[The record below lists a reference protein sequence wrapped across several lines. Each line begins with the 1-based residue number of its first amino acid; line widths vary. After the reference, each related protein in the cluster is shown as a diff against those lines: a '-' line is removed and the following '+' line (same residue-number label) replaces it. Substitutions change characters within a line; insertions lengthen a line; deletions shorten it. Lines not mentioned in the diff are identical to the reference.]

1 MFRDDPARVGLCG
14 LPTINDESAMTDG
27 PATTLSDRVYRH
39 PLSVRLWH
47 WITAIAVAGLLFTGF
62 NILNVHPRLYWG
74 EVGNAHMTPIIALES
89 TETGGPRPA
98 KHPAPA
104 ALRVG
109 SHRWDVTGHLG
120 TVLDAGEDG
129 LYFMMVATPES
140 WQFGAM
146 RAWHFVCAWI
156 LFLTWMCYSAYLL
169 VGGRLRR
176 TLLPSARQVTARA
189 ILQDLWDHLRLHRSR
204 GEAARH
210 YNLLQKVSYLIVLFV
225 LIPLIVLSGLTMS
238 NAVTA
243 RFPELYAL
251 FGGRQSA
258 RTVHA
263 ACALLVLLFAVVH
276 IVQVFVAGF
285 INELRSMITGYFE
298 MPREA
303 GK

>member
-1 MFRDDPARVGLCG
+1 
-14 LPTINDESAMTDG
+14 MTDG
-27 PATTLSDRVYRH
+27 SSTTLSERVYRH
-39 PLSVRLWH
+39 PLTVRLWH
-47 WITAIAVAGLLFTGF
+47 WLTAAAVAGLVFTGF

-74 EVGNAHMTPIIALES
+74 EVGNAHTTVIIALES
-89 TETGGPRPA
+89 TEAGGPRVTT
-98 KHPAPA
+98 HPAPA
-104 ALRVG
+104 AFRVG

-129 LYFMMVATPES
+129 LYFMIVATPES

-156 LFLTWMCYSAYLL
+156 LFLTWMCYSGYLL
-169 VGGRLRR
+169 IGGRLRR
-176 TLLPSARQVTARA
+176 TLLPSARQITARA
-189 ILQDLWDHLRLHRSR
+189 VLQDLWDHLRLQSPR
-204 GEAARH
+204 GEKARH
-210 YNLLQKVSYLIVLFV
+210 YNLLQKLSYLIVLFV

-258 RTVHA
+258 RTAHA
-263 ACALLVLLFAVVH
+263 LCALALLLFAFVH
-276 IVQVFVAGF
+276 IVQLFVAGF
-285 INELRSMITGYFE
+285 INEVRSMITGYFDIQ
-298 MPREA
+298 REG

>member
-1 MFRDDPARVGLCG
+1 
-14 LPTINDESAMTDG
+14 MTDG
-27 PATTLSDRVYRH
+27 PATTLGERLYRH
-39 PLSVRLWH
+39 PLPVRLWH
-47 WITAIAVAGLLFTGF
+47 WVTAAAVAGLLFTGF

-74 EVGNAHMTPIIALES
+74 EVGNAHTTPVIALES
-89 TETGGPRPA
+89 TESGGLRPTT
-98 KHPAPA
+98 HPAPA

-129 LYFMMVATPES
+129 LYFMIVATPDS

-156 LFLTWMCYSAYLL
+156 LFLTWVCYGVYLL
-169 VGGRLRR
+169 IGGRLRR
-176 TLLPSARQVTARA
+176 TLLPSARQIRARA
-189 ILQDLWDHLRLHRSR
+189 ILQDLWDHLRLHPPR

-210 YNLLQKVSYLIVLFV
+210 YNLLQKLSYLIVLFV

-251 FGGRQSA
+251 FGGRQAA
-258 RTVHA
+258 RTIHA
-263 ACALLVLLFAVVH
+263 LCAMAVLLFAFVH
-276 IVQVFVAGF
+276 IVQLFVAGF
-285 INELRSMITGYFE
+285 VNEVRSMITGYFQIL
-298 MPREA
+298 REG